1 MDAFE
6 AAKQELV
13 ADKSVE
19 RIFGKFPLC
28 FRLDRL
34 GRWVGWW
41 VHLLVVVVRPASCLA
56 KDKYRFLRLGYNRRV
71 ACHEN
76 ADRNS
81 IGRTHRTR
89 EGDCHPDL
97 GGGREVLYVV
107 LCTYFSHATTTTTCS

>member
-34 GRWVGWW
+34 GGW
-41 VHLLVVVVRPASCLA
+41 VHLLVVVVEASFMPS
-56 KDKYRFLRLGYNRRV
+56 KR
-71 ACHEN
+71 
-76 ADRNS
+76 
-81 IGRTHRTR
+81 
-89 EGDCHPDL
+89 
-97 GGGREVLYVV
+97 
-107 LCTYFSHATTTTTCS
+107 